1 MLSSGCDRPLFD
13 HDRLALI
20 SSFVAV
26 AERASFAKAADA
38 LNVMPS
44 TVSRHVARLE
54 SILNVRLLSRT
65 TRRVVPTEAGQLY
78 FQECRSLLDRLS
90 QADSLVAAFSHE
102 AKGLLRVSM
111 PVALG
116 LRHLTSA
123 LIEFRARHPGI
134 QLEANYEDRLVDVVS
149 EGYDVAIR
157 IGTLRDSGLIARKL
171 APNRRF
177 LVASPE
183 YLEKFGDPRHP
194 NDLHAHNCLRY
205 RHHQA
210 QGSVWHFKRGEDYAS
225 VEVKG
230 DFATDNTD
238 AVIHAV
244 LAGVGIGLAPAY
256 MAEDYLRDS
265 ALVALLM
272 DWVNT
277 PESNIYAVFPTTIL
291 LPTKVRLFIEFMSA
305 HFRGASWQT
314 LAATAAT
321 SGSSQPRAT
330 AISAARCGQRDDP
343 AVELSRVELRN

>member
-1 MLSSGCDRPLFD
+1 MLPNGCDRSLFD

-26 AERASFAKAADA
+26 AERSSFAKAADV

-54 SILNVRLLSRT
+54 SILNVRLFSRT
-65 TRRVVPTEAGQLY
+65 TRKVVPTEAGQLY
-78 FQECRSLLDRLS
+78 FQECRTVLDRLS

-116 LRHLTSA
+116 LRHLTSV
-123 LIEFRARHPGI
+123 LFEFRAAHPGI
-134 QLEANYEDRLVDVVS
+134 HLEANYEDRLVDVVS

-157 IGTLRDSGLIARKL
+157 IGSLRDSGLIARKL

-183 YLEKFGDPRHP
+183 YLENFGIPRHP

-210 QGSVWHFKRGEDYAS
+210 HGSLWHFQRGSDCTS

-230 DFATDNTD
+230 DFATDNTE
-238 AVIHAV
+238 AV
-244 LAGVGIGLAPAY
+244 LHAALAGLGIGLASAY
-256 MAEDYLRDS
+256 LIEDHLREK
-265 ALVALLM
+265 ALGQ
-272 DWVNT
+272 
-277 PESNIYAVFPTTIL
+277 YA
-291 LPTKVRLFIEFMSA
+291 
-305 HFRGASWQT
+305 
-314 LAATAAT
+314 
-321 SGSSQPRAT
+321 
-330 AISAARCGQRDDP
+330 
-343 AVELSRVELRN
+343 